1 MPALAFM
8 MLQMLVVW
16 GQGIILPKTP
26 SVFMGRKRSHC
37 TRQKSYE
44 PTSPP
49 PKMNECNLKRT
60 ISKGKHFFQPEFFG
74 RYSLVF
80 GRNKSLFKCNYE
92 WRSLRKGDANCY
104 QQGEHSHTNDGMSQ
118 SATFLYPYHRLIQG
132 VVDVGYVNPD
142 KPIQTAADRSVLL
155 ARGLKLLWYV
165 ITKMYRTDD
174 FLFIPIQLY
183 NTVLYHVP

>member
-49 PKMNECNLKRT
+49 QKMNECNLKRT

-74 RYSLVF
+74 QYSLVF

-92 WRSLRKGDANCY
+92 WRSLKQGDANCY
-104 QQGEHSHTNDGMSQ
+104 KQGNTPTPMMECPNRQLFLIHTTGSSREWWMWVMSI
-118 SATFLYPYHRLIQG
+118 LISPSKRRRIVRCCWH
-132 VVDVGYVNPD
+132 VV
-142 KPIQTAADRSVLL
+142 
-155 ARGLKLLWYV
+155 
-165 ITKMYRTDD
+165 
-174 FLFIPIQLY
+174 
-183 NTVLYHVP
+183 